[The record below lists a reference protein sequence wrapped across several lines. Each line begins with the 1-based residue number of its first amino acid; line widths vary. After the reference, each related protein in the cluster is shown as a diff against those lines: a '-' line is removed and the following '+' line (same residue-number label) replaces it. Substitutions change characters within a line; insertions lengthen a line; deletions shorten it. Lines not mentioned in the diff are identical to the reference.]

1 MQNTP
6 HSSAPVLLWFRQDLR
21 LKDNSAL
28 QAAIQTGRPLV
39 AVYIHDPVS
48 EGEWQPGGAT
58 QWWLHHALVDLNQQL
73 VDLGGQ
79 LLIRRGDSLGCV
91 SQLITE
97 LSVRSVYWN
106 RRYEPV
112 IRDRDAAI
120 KKQLREDGIEVKSFN
135 SALIHEPHTISKKD
149 GTPFKVF
156 TPYWKHC
163 LKQAKEAPV
172 QVALKKAVFHKNAS
186 GSESISSLGL
196 LPAIFWDEQ
205 FYKAWDPTAKGAA
218 RLLKTCVASK
228 LAGYEHGRD
237 ILDEDATSRLSPYL
251 HFGQIG
257 PRQIWEAV
265 KAKDTGEKG
274 TCRYLAEI
282 GWREFSYALMYHF
295 PHTSTE
301 PLRPEFADFPWES
314 DQQLM
319 KAWQTGQTG
328 FPVVDAGMRQL
339 WKTGWMHNRARMIT
353 ASFLVKHLLQPWQDG
368 ARWFWDT
375 LVDADLASNTQG
387 WQWTAGCGADASP
400 YFRVFNPIL
409 QGEKFD
415 PNGDYVRRW
424 VPELTGLPN
433 NLIHTPWEADTFA
446 LAEAGIVL
454 GRDYP
459 FPVIEHAAGRAR
471 ALKAYGLFKAT
482 TKK

>member
-1 MQNTP
+1 MQDISQ
-6 HSSAPVLLWFRQDLR
+6 SSAPILLWFRQDLR

-28 QAAIQTGRPLV
+28 QAAIETGRPLT
-39 AVYIHDPVS
+39 AVYIHDPDS
-48 EGEWQPGGAT
+48 EAEWSPGGAT

-73 VDLGGQ
+73 EDLGGQ
-79 LLIRRGDSLGCV
+79 LLIRRGDSLQCI
-91 SQLITE
+91 QRLIKE
-97 LSVRSVYWN
+97 LAAESVYWN
-106 RRYEPV
+106 RRYEPI
-112 IRDRDAAI
+112 IRGRDAVI
-120 KKQLREDGIEVKSFN
+120 KKRLREDGIEVKSFN

-163 LKQAKEAPV
+163 LKQTKDAPV
-172 QVALKKAVFHKNAS
+172 RVELKKAVFLKSAPH
-186 GSESISSLGL
+186 SESISSLAL
-196 LPAIFWDEQ
+196 LPSISWDEQ
-205 FYKAWDPTAKGAA
+205 FYKTWDPTAKGAA
-218 RLLKTCVASK
+218 RLLKTCVSSK
-228 LAGYEHGRD
+228 LAGYERGRD

-265 KAKDTGEKG
+265 KAKDNGEKG
-274 TCRYLAEI
+274 TYRYLAEI

-314 DQQLM
+314 DKQLM
-319 KAWQTGQTG
+319 TAWQTGQTG

-339 WKTGWMHNRARMIT
+339 WKMGWMHNRARMIT

-433 NLIHTPWEADTFA
+433 NLIHTPWEADAFA
-446 LAEAGIVL
+446 LADAGIVL

>member
-1 MQNTP
+1 MHDSL
-6 HSSAPVLLWFRQDLR
+6 HSSQPVIIWFRQDLR
-21 LKDNSAL
+21 LQDNAAL
-28 QAAIQTGRPLV
+28 RAVIETGRPLI
-39 AVYIHDPVS
+39 AVYIHDPDG
-48 EGEWQPGGAT
+48 EGEWKSGGAT
-58 QWWLHHALVDLNQQL
+58 QWWLHHALIDLEQQMEKLGNQL
-73 VDLGGQ
+73 V
-79 LLIRRGDSLGCV
+79 IRRGDSLHCLRE
-91 SQLITE
+91 LIRE
-97 LSVRSVYWN
+97 SAAGSVYWN

-112 IRDRDAAI
+112 IRKRDASI
-120 KKQLREDGIEVKSFN
+120 KNQLREEGIEVKSFN
-135 SALIHEPHTISKKD
+135 SALLHEPHTISKKD
-149 GTPFKVF
+149 GSPFKVF

-163 LKQAKEAPV
+163 TKQPKEAPV
-172 QVALKKAVFHKNAS
+172 QVDLKNAVFFNNTPQ
-186 GSESISSLGL
+186 SESISSLGL
-196 LPAIFWDEQ
+196 LPSISWDDL
-205 FYKAWDPTAKGAA
+205 FYEAWDPTAKGAA
-218 RLLKTCVASK
+218 KLLKTCVASK
-228 LAGYEHGRD
+228 LERYEGGRD
-237 ILDEDATSRLSPYL
+237 ILNEEATSRLSPYL

-257 PRQIWEAV
+257 PRQIWHAV
-265 KAKDTGEKG
+265 KANDNGGNG
-274 TCRYLAEI
+274 TSRFLAEI

-295 PHTSTE
+295 PHTATE

-314 DQQLM
+314 DERLM

-415 PNGDYVRRW
+415 SEGDYVRRW
-424 VPELTGLPN
+424 VPELGKLPQG
-433 NLIHTPWEADTFA
+433 LIHQPWEAGGLE
-446 LAEAGIVL
+446 LAEAGVVL
-454 GRDYP
+454 GKDYP
-459 FPVIEHAAGRAR
+459 YPVIEHAAGRAR
-471 ALKAYGLFKAT
+471 ALKAYELFKAT